1 MYFNIMF
8 LSLYTLNVT
17 LLLADMANQKQVNRR
32 LENKHRQFTAC

>member
-8 LSLYTLNVT
+8 LLLYSLNVT
-17 LLLADMANQKQVNRR
+17 LLLADMANQNQVNSG